1 MPQKQKRVHVLRRSK
16 ALGTRLLRVERQ
28 LRAGRETKVA
38 RVSGELTISSAI
50 NSAAKLINLMP
61 DIPNNGDLAV
71 GVNDGAGR
79 DGNEIRLKKIV
90 LKSWLRYAP
99 TDSNNR
105 VPINEAN
112 IMARMLIF
120 RQRDQQSA
128 AGLKIGSNFNQEEL
142 LESGEFTQANEFR
155 NIMSPVNRDMFVV
168 KQDRK
173 LKLTNNVDV
182 ASDPNTDADA
192 NPYNFKINNKTI
204 TFGKMGKKI
213 LYSKDTGV
221 VQPVQFPWV
230 YTGGYA
236 ACNGTTAP
244 FNQCLLCYDITAYYT
259 DA

>member
-1 MPQKQKRVHVLRRSK
+1 MPQKQKRVHVLKRSK
-16 ALGTRLLRVERQ
+16 ALGTRLARVERQ

-38 RVSGELTISSAI
+38 RVSGELTLSSAI
-50 NSAAKLINLMP
+50 NSAVKLINLMP

-90 LKSWLRYAP
+90 MKSWLRYAP
-99 TDSNNR
+99 TDTNNR
-105 VPINEAN
+105 VPVNEAN
-112 IMARMLIF
+112 IMARMLII

-128 AGLKIGSNFNQEEL
+128 IGLKDGANFNYEEL
-142 LESGEFTQANEFR
+142 LESGEFSQGNEFR

-173 LKLTNNVDV
+173 IKLTNAVDTTD
-182 ASDPNTDADA
+182 ANSDADA
-192 NPYNFKINNKTI
+192 NPYNFKVNNKTI
-204 TFGKMGKKI
+204 SFGKAGKKM
-213 LYSKDTGV
+213 LYSKDSGV
-221 VQPVQFPWV
+221 VQPVSFPWV

-236 ACNGTTAP
+236 TGNGTSAP